1 MATNITSTALDFD
14 TIKNSLK
21 TYFAQ
26 QPEFSDYN
34 FETSGL
40 SNILDVLAYNTHF
53 NGLTANFAT
62 NEAFLNTAQL
72 RSSVVSHAE
81 ALGYRPRSKTP
92 SSSSLT
98 LYVNLS
104 GVANRPSSITLNSGW
119 EFNASNESE
128 TFKFI
133 TDKNYS
139 AVDDGNG
146 LYSFTDVNGN
156 SNIKV
161 FQGEFKTKTFIVDDT
176 AENQIYVIP
185 DESLDTGKITV
196 NVYDTPTSTKFTSYY
211 FLDTALTVDST
222 TTFFDIKEAPNG
234 YYEIN
239 FGDGKSFGKSP
250 AIGSKVVVRYF
261 SSRGTDAN
269 GCSGFK
275 SANSYVLNDVN
286 YPVNIQ
292 TQKSSTEGYEKETI
306 ESIRKLAPLQFAS
319 QKRLVTSADYRS
331 MILSNFPVVKDVAV
345 WGGEDNVPIDYG
357 KVYISLQYQDGT
369 SESVKTETQNN
380 IETNFTNQLSVMSI
394 SNKYVT
400 PEETY
405 LEITGNFNYDPSLT
419 NDTGSAIQTSITN
432 FLQEYFTNS
441 LNSFNSA
448 FSISEVLTEVSGLN
462 RAILSAKMNL
472 KVQQRLNVTVGSPKN
487 YNIYF
492 PVVLIPAEAQDY
504 SIESSMFTY
513 GDDYSI
519 ESSMFTYGDD
529 AVRCTVKNK
538 LNSNIL
544 QVVSTTG
551 TVIVEDIGS
560 YNYQKGSVNLN
571 GFAPVSISTGTPYI
585 TFSSTPLDQS
595 MISPLRNYIL
605 RLDAAKL
612 RMQPLKNEQDTK
624 VAL

>member
-81 ALGYRPRSKTP
+81 ALGYRPRSRTP

-104 GVANRPSSITLNSGW
+104 GVANRPSSITLNSEW

-286 YPVNIQ
+286 YPVNVQ
-292 TQKSSTEGYEKETI
+292 TQQSSTEGYEKETI

-319 QKRLVTSADYRS
+319 QKRLVTSADYRA
-331 MILSNFPVVKDVAV
+331 MILANFPVVKDVAV

-380 IETNFTNQLSVMSI
+380 IETNFTNKLSVMSI
-394 SNKYVT
+394 SNKYVA

-432 FLQEYFTNS
+432 FLQEYFTNT
-441 LNSFNSA
+441 LNSFNSS
-448 FSISEVLTEVSGLN
+448 FSKSEVLTEVSDLN
-462 RAILSAKMNL
+462 RAILSAKMDL
-472 KVQQRLNVTVGSPKN
+472 KVQQRLNVTVGSSKN

-492 PVVLIPAEAQDY
+492 PVILIPAEAQDY

-513 GDDYSI
+513 GDDAI
-519 ESSMFTYGDD
+519 
-529 AVRCTVKNK
+529 RCTVKNK

-551 TVIVEDIGS
+551 TIIVEDIGS

-595 MISPLRNYIL
+595 MISPLRNYVL
-605 RLDAAKL
+605 RLDTAKL

>member
-81 ALGYRPRSKTP
+81 ALGYRPRSRTP

-139 AVDDGNG
+139 AEDDGNG

-211 FLDTALTVDST
+211 FLDTALNVDST
-222 TTFFDIKEAPNG
+222 TAFFDIKEAPNG

-261 SSRGTDAN
+261 SSRGTNAN

-275 SANSYVLNDVN
+275 SADSYVLNDVN

-432 FLQEYFTNS
+432 FLQEYFTNT
-441 LNSFNSA
+441 LNSFNSS
-448 FSISEVLTEVSGLN
+448 FSRSEVLTEVSDLN

-492 PVVLIPAEAQDY
+492 PVVLIPAEAQ
-504 SIESSMFTY
+504 
-513 GDDYSI
+513 DYSI

-595 MISPLRNYIL
+595 MISPLRNYVL
-605 RLDAAKL
+605 RLDTAKL

>member
-81 ALGYRPRSKTP
+81 ALGYRPRSRTP

-222 TTFFDIKEAPNG
+222 TAFFDIKEAPNG

-380 IETNFTNQLSVMSI
+380 IETNFTNKLSVMSI

-400 PEETY
+400 PDETY

-432 FLQEYFTNS
+432 FLQEYFTNT
-441 LNSFNSA
+441 LNSFNSS
-448 FSISEVLTEVSGLN
+448 FSRSEVLTEVSDLN
-462 RAILSAKMNL
+462 RAILSAKMDL

-487 YNIYF
+487 YNVYF
-492 PVVLIPAEAQDY
+492 PVVLIPAEAQ
-504 SIESSMFTY
+504 
-513 GDDYSI
+513 DYSI

-595 MISPLRNYIL
+595 MISPLRNYVL
-605 RLDAAKL
+605 RLDTAKL

>member
-81 ALGYRPRSKTP
+81 ALGYRPRSRTP

-104 GVANRPSSITLNSGW
+104 GVANRPSSITLNSEW

-286 YPVNIQ
+286 YPVNVQ
-292 TQKSSTEGYEKETI
+292 TQQSSTEGYEKETI

-319 QKRLVTSADYRS
+319 QKRLVTSADYRA
-331 MILSNFPVVKDVAV
+331 MILANFPVVKDVAV

-380 IETNFTNQLSVMSI
+380 IETNFTNKLSVMSI
-394 SNKYVT
+394 SNKYVA

-432 FLQEYFTNS
+432 FLQEYFTNT
-441 LNSFNSA
+441 LNSFNSS
-448 FSISEVLTEVSGLN
+448 FSRSEVLTEVSDLN
-462 RAILSAKMNL
+462 RAILSAKMDL
-472 KVQQRLNVTVGSPKN
+472 KVQQRLNVTVGSSKN

-492 PVVLIPAEAQDY
+492 PVILIPAEAQDY

-513 GDDYSI
+513 GDDAI
-519 ESSMFTYGDD
+519 
-529 AVRCTVKNK
+529 RCTVKNK

-551 TVIVEDIGS
+551 TIIVEDIGS

-595 MISPLRNYIL
+595 MISPLRNYVL
-605 RLDAAKL
+605 RLDTAKL

>member
-81 ALGYRPRSKTP
+81 ALGYRPRSRTP

-133 TDKNYS
+133 TDKNYT
-139 AVDDGNG
+139 AEDDGNG

-222 TTFFDIKEAPNG
+222 TAFFDIKEAPNG

-432 FLQEYFTNS
+432 FLQEYFTNT
-441 LNSFNSA
+441 LNSFNSS
-448 FSISEVLTEVSGLN
+448 FSRSEVLTEVSDLN
-462 RAILSAKMNL
+462 RAILSAKMNI

-492 PVVLIPAEAQDY
+492 PVVLIPAEAQ
-504 SIESSMFTY
+504 
-513 GDDYSI
+513 DYSI

-560 YNYQKGSVNLN
+560 YNYKKGSVNLN

-595 MISPLRNYIL
+595 MISPLRNYVL
-605 RLDAAKL
+605 RLDTAKL

>member
-81 ALGYRPRSKTP
+81 ALGYRPRSRTP

-185 DESLDTGKITV
+185 DESLDTGKVTV

-222 TTFFDIKEAPNG
+222 TAFFDIKEAPNG

-432 FLQEYFTNS
+432 FLQEYFTNT
-441 LNSFNSA
+441 LNSFNSS
-448 FSISEVLTEVSGLN
+448 FSRSEVLTEVSDLN

-492 PVVLIPAEAQDY
+492 PVVLIPAEAQ
-504 SIESSMFTY
+504 
-513 GDDYSI
+513 DYSI

-595 MISPLRNYIL
+595 MISPLRNYVL
-605 RLDAAKL
+605 RLDTAKL
-612 RMQPLKNEQDTK
+612 RMQPLKNEQNTK

>member
-81 ALGYRPRSKTP
+81 ALGYRPRSRTP

-185 DESLDTGKITV
+185 DESLDTGKVTV

-222 TTFFDIKEAPNG
+222 TAFFDIKEAPNG

-319 QKRLVTSADYRS
+319 QKRLVTSADYRA
-331 MILSNFPVVKDVAV
+331 MILANFPVVKDVAV

-432 FLQEYFTNS
+432 FLQEYFTNT
-441 LNSFNSA
+441 LNSFNSS
-448 FSISEVLTEVSGLN
+448 FSRSEVLTEVSDLN

-492 PVVLIPAEAQDY
+492 PVVLIPAEAQ
-504 SIESSMFTY
+504 
-513 GDDYSI
+513 DYSI

-595 MISPLRNYIL
+595 MISPLRNYVL
-605 RLDAAKL
+605 RLDTAKL
-612 RMQPLKNEQDTK
+612 RMQPLKNEQNTK

>member
-81 ALGYRPRSKTP
+81 ALGYRPRSRTP

-292 TQKSSTEGYEKETI
+292 TQKSSTEGYEKEAI

-432 FLQEYFTNS
+432 FLQEYFTNT
-441 LNSFNSA
+441 LNSFNSS
-448 FSISEVLTEVSGLN
+448 FSRSEVLTEVSDLN

-492 PVVLIPAEAQDY
+492 PVVLIPAEAQ
-504 SIESSMFTY
+504 
-513 GDDYSI
+513 DYSI

-595 MISPLRNYIL
+595 MISPLRNYVL
-605 RLDAAKL
+605 RLDTAKL

>member
-81 ALGYRPRSKTP
+81 ALGYRPRSRTP

-222 TTFFDIKEAPNG
+222 TVFFDIKEAPNG

-261 SSRGTDAN
+261 SSRGTNAN

-275 SANSYVLNDVN
+275 SADSYVLNDVN

-432 FLQEYFTNS
+432 FLQEYFTNT
-441 LNSFNSA
+441 LNSFNSS
-448 FSISEVLTEVSGLN
+448 FSRSEVLTEVSDLN

-492 PVVLIPAEAQDY
+492 PVVLIPAEAQ
-504 SIESSMFTY
+504 
-513 GDDYSI
+513 DYSI

-595 MISPLRNYIL
+595 MISPLRNYVL
-605 RLDAAKL
+605 RLDTAKL

>member
-14 TIKNSLK
+14 AIRNSLK

-34 FETSGL
+34 FEASGL
-40 SNILDVLAYNTHF
+40 SNVLDVLAYNTHF

-81 ALGYRPRSKTP
+81 ALGYRPRSRTP

-98 LYVNLS
+98 LYVNLT
-104 GVANRPSSITLNSGW
+104 GVANRPSSITLTSEW
-119 EFNASNESE
+119 VFNASNESE
-128 TFKFI
+128 TFQFI

-139 AVDDGNG
+139 AQDDGNG
-146 LYSFTDVNGN
+146 LYRFYDANGN
-156 SNIKV
+156 SDIKV

-222 TTFFDIKEAPNG
+222 TAFFDIKESPNG

-250 AIGSKVVVRYF
+250 AVGSKVVVRYF

-269 GCSGFK
+269 GCTGFK
-275 SANSYVLNDVN
+275 SANSFVLNDVN

-292 TQKSSTEGYEKETI
+292 IQKSSTEGYEKETI
-306 ESIRKLAPLQFAS
+306 ESIRKLAPLQFAA
-319 QKRLVTSADYRS
+319 QKRLVTSADYRA
-331 MILSNFPVVKDVAV
+331 MILSNFPVIKDVAV

-369 SESVKTETQNN
+369 SDAVKTATQNS

-419 NDTGSAIQTSITN
+419 NDTGSAIQTTITN
-432 FLQEYFTNS
+432 FLQEYFTNT
-441 LNSFNSA
+441 LNSFNSS
-448 FSISEVLTEVSGLN
+448 FSRSEVLTEVSDLN
-462 RAILSAKMNL
+462 RAILSAKMDL
-472 KVQQRLNVTVGSPKN
+472 KVQQRVDITVGSPKN

-492 PVVLIPAEAQDY
+492 PVMLIPAEAQ
-504 SIESSMFTY
+504 
-513 GDDYSI
+513 DYSI

-551 TVIVEDIGS
+551 SIIVEDIGS

-571 GFAPVSISTGTPYI
+571 GFAPVSISTGTTYI

-595 MISPLRNYIL
+595 MISPLRNYVL
-605 RLDAAKL
+605 RLDTAKL

>member
-81 ALGYRPRSKTP
+81 ALGYRPRSRTP

-211 FLDTALTVDST
+211 FLDTALNVDST
-222 TTFFDIKEAPNG
+222 TAFFDIKEAPNG

-261 SSRGTDAN
+261 SSRGTNAN

-432 FLQEYFTNS
+432 FLQEYFTNT
-441 LNSFNSA
+441 LNSFNSS
-448 FSISEVLTEVSGLN
+448 FSRSEVLTEVSDLN

-492 PVVLIPAEAQDY
+492 PVVLIPAEAQ
-504 SIESSMFTY
+504 
-513 GDDYSI
+513 DYSI

-595 MISPLRNYIL
+595 MISPLRNYVL
-605 RLDAAKL
+605 RLDTAKL

>member
-81 ALGYRPRSKTP
+81 ALGYRPRSRTP

-432 FLQEYFTNS
+432 FLQEYFTNT
-441 LNSFNSA
+441 LNSFNSS
-448 FSISEVLTEVSGLN
+448 FSRSEVLTEVSDLN

-492 PVVLIPAEAQDY
+492 PVVLIPAEAQ
-504 SIESSMFTY
+504 
-513 GDDYSI
+513 DYSI

-595 MISPLRNYIL
+595 MISPLRNYVL
-605 RLDAAKL
+605 RLDTAKL

>member
-14 TIKNSLK
+14 TIRSSLK

-34 FETSGL
+34 FEASGL

-81 ALGYRPRSKTP
+81 ALGYRPRSRTP
-92 SSSSLT
+92 SSSALT
-98 LYVNLS
+98 LFVNLA
-104 GVANRPSSITLNSGW
+104 GVANRPSSITLPAEWTFS
-119 EFNASNESE
+119 ASNETT
-128 TFKFI
+128 TFSFI
-133 TDKNYS
+133 TTKSYS
-139 AVDDGNG
+139 ATDDGNG
-146 LYSFTDVNGN
+146 IYSFVDTNNNNEISVYEG
-156 SNIKV
+156 SY
-161 FQGEFKTKTFIVDDT
+161 KTKTFIVDDS

-185 DESLDTGKITV
+185 DASLDTSKISI
-196 NVYDTPTSTKFTSYY
+196 NVYDSPTSTKFTSYY

-250 AIGSKVVVRYF
+250 AVGSKVVVTYF
-261 SSRGTDAN
+261 SSNGTEAN
-269 GCSGFK
+269 GSTGFL
-275 SANSYVLNDVN
+275 STRNIIINNVN
-286 YPVNIQ
+286 YPVNVQ
-292 TQKSSTEGYEKETI
+292 TQQSSTEGYEKETI

-319 QKRLVTSADYRS
+319 QKRLVTSADYRA
-331 MILSNFPVVKDVAV
+331 MILANFPVVKDVAV

-369 SESVKTETQNN
+369 SDAVKTATQNS
-380 IETNFTNQLSVMSI
+380 IETNFTNKLSVMSI
-394 SNKYVT
+394 SNKYVV

-432 FLQEYFTNS
+432 FLQEYFTNT
-441 LNSFNSA
+441 LNSFNSS
-448 FSISEVLTEVSGLN
+448 FSRSEVLTEVSDLN
-462 RAILSAKMNL
+462 RAILSAKMDL

-487 YNIYF
+487 YNVYF
-492 PVVLIPAEAQDY
+492 PVVLIPAEAQ
-504 SIESSMFTY
+504 
-513 GDDYSI
+513 DYSI

-595 MISPLRNYIL
+595 MISPLRNYVL
-605 RLDAAKL
+605 RLDTAKL

>member
-81 ALGYRPRSKTP
+81 ALGYRPRSRTP

-222 TTFFDIKEAPNG
+222 TVFFDIKEAPNG

-292 TQKSSTEGYEKETI
+292 TQKSSTEGYEKEAI

-432 FLQEYFTNS
+432 FLQEYFTNT
-441 LNSFNSA
+441 LNSFNSS
-448 FSISEVLTEVSGLN
+448 FSRSEVLTEVSDLN

-492 PVVLIPAEAQDY
+492 PVVLIPAEAQ
-504 SIESSMFTY
+504 
-513 GDDYSI
+513 DYSI

-595 MISPLRNYIL
+595 MISPLRNYVL
-605 RLDAAKL
+605 RLDTAKL

>member
-81 ALGYRPRSKTP
+81 ALGYRPRSRTP

-211 FLDTALTVDST
+211 FLDTALNVDST
-222 TTFFDIKEAPNG
+222 TAFFDIKEAPNG

-432 FLQEYFTNS
+432 FLQEYFTNT
-441 LNSFNSA
+441 LNSFNSS
-448 FSISEVLTEVSGLN
+448 FSRSEVLTEVSDLN

-492 PVVLIPAEAQDY
+492 PVVLIPAEAQ
-504 SIESSMFTY
+504 
-513 GDDYSI
+513 DYSI

-595 MISPLRNYIL
+595 MISPLRNYVL
-605 RLDAAKL
+605 RLDTAKL

>member
-81 ALGYRPRSKTP
+81 ALGYRPRSRTP

-222 TTFFDIKEAPNG
+222 TAFFDIKEAPNG

-432 FLQEYFTNS
+432 FLQEYFTNT
-441 LNSFNSA
+441 LNSFNSS
-448 FSISEVLTEVSGLN
+448 FSRSEVLTEVSDLN

-492 PVVLIPAEAQDY
+492 PVVLIPAEAQ
-504 SIESSMFTY
+504 
-513 GDDYSI
+513 DYSI

-595 MISPLRNYIL
+595 MISPLRNYVL
-605 RLDAAKL
+605 RLDTAKL

>member
-81 ALGYRPRSKTP
+81 ALGYRPRSRTP

-222 TTFFDIKEAPNG
+222 TAFFDIKEAPNG

-380 IETNFTNQLSVMSI
+380 IETNFTNKLSVMSI

-400 PEETY
+400 PDETY

-432 FLQEYFTNS
+432 FLQEYFTNT
-441 LNSFNSA
+441 LNSFNSS
-448 FSISEVLTEVSGLN
+448 FSRSEVLTEVSDLN
-462 RAILSAKMNL
+462 RAILSAKMDL

-492 PVVLIPAEAQDY
+492 PVVLIPAEAQ
-504 SIESSMFTY
+504 
-513 GDDYSI
+513 DYSI

-595 MISPLRNYIL
+595 MISPLRNYVL
-605 RLDAAKL
+605 RLDTAKL

>member
-81 ALGYRPRSKTP
+81 ALGYRPRSRTP

-104 GVANRPSSITLNSGW
+104 GVANRPSSITLNSEW

-222 TTFFDIKEAPNG
+222 TAFFDIKEAPNG

-250 AIGSKVVVRYF
+250 AIGSKVVVIYF

-432 FLQEYFTNS
+432 FLQEYFTNT
-441 LNSFNSA
+441 LNSFNSS
-448 FSISEVLTEVSGLN
+448 FSRSEVLTEVSDLN

-492 PVVLIPAEAQDY
+492 PVVLIPAEAQ
-504 SIESSMFTY
+504 
-513 GDDYSI
+513 DYSI

-595 MISPLRNYIL
+595 MISPLRNYVL
-605 RLDAAKL
+605 RLDTAKL

>member
-222 TTFFDIKEAPNG
+222 TVFFDIKEAPNG

-432 FLQEYFTNS
+432 FLQEYFTNT
-441 LNSFNSA
+441 LNSFNSS
-448 FSISEVLTEVSGLN
+448 FSRSEVLTEVSDLN

-492 PVVLIPAEAQDY
+492 PVVLIPAEAQ
-504 SIESSMFTY
+504 
-513 GDDYSI
+513 DYSI

-595 MISPLRNYIL
+595 MISPLRNYVL
-605 RLDAAKL
+605 RLDTAKL

>member
-81 ALGYRPRSKTP
+81 ALGYRPRSRTP

-211 FLDTALTVDST
+211 FLDTALNVDST
-222 TTFFDIKEAPNG
+222 TAFFDIKEAPNG

-261 SSRGTDAN
+261 SSRGTNAN

-292 TQKSSTEGYEKETI
+292 TQKSSTEGYEKEAI

-432 FLQEYFTNS
+432 FLQEYFTNT
-441 LNSFNSA
+441 LNSFNSS
-448 FSISEVLTEVSGLN
+448 FSRSEVLTEVSDLN

-492 PVVLIPAEAQDY
+492 PVVLIPAEAQ
-504 SIESSMFTY
+504 
-513 GDDYSI
+513 DYSI

-595 MISPLRNYIL
+595 MISPLRNYVL
-605 RLDAAKL
+605 RLDTAKL

>member
-81 ALGYRPRSKTP
+81 ALGYRPRSRTP

-239 FGDGKSFGKSP
+239 FGD
-250 AIGSKVVVRYF
+250 
-261 SSRGTDAN
+261 
-269 GCSGFK
+269 
-275 SANSYVLNDVN
+275 
-286 YPVNIQ
+286 
-292 TQKSSTEGYEKETI
+292 
-306 ESIRKLAPLQFAS
+306 
-319 QKRLVTSADYRS
+319 
-331 MILSNFPVVKDVAV
+331 
-345 WGGEDNVPIDYG
+345 
-357 KVYISLQYQDGT
+357 
-369 SESVKTETQNN
+369 
-380 IETNFTNQLSVMSI
+380 
-394 SNKYVT
+394 
-400 PEETY
+400 
-405 LEITGNFNYDPSLT
+405 
-419 NDTGSAIQTSITN
+419 
-432 FLQEYFTNS
+432 
-441 LNSFNSA
+441 
-448 FSISEVLTEVSGLN
+448 
-462 RAILSAKMNL
+462 
-472 KVQQRLNVTVGSPKN
+472 
-487 YNIYF
+487 
-492 PVVLIPAEAQDY
+492 
-504 SIESSMFTY
+504 
-513 GDDYSI
+513 
-519 ESSMFTYGDD
+519 
-529 AVRCTVKNK
+529 
-538 LNSNIL
+538 
-544 QVVSTTG
+544 
-551 TVIVEDIGS
+551 
-560 YNYQKGSVNLN
+560 
-571 GFAPVSISTGTPYI
+571 
-585 TFSSTPLDQS
+585 
-595 MISPLRNYIL
+595 
-605 RLDAAKL
+605 
-612 RMQPLKNEQDTK
+612 
-624 VAL
+624 

>member
-81 ALGYRPRSKTP
+81 ALGYRPRSRTP

-222 TTFFDIKEAPNG
+222 TVFFDIKEAPNG

-275 SANSYVLNDVN
+275 SANSYVLNDAN

-432 FLQEYFTNS
+432 FLQEYFTNT
-441 LNSFNSA
+441 LNSFNSS
-448 FSISEVLTEVSGLN
+448 FSRSEVLTEVSDLN

-492 PVVLIPAEAQDY
+492 PVVLIPAEAQ
-504 SIESSMFTY
+504 
-513 GDDYSI
+513 DYSI

-595 MISPLRNYIL
+595 MISPLRNYVL
-605 RLDAAKL
+605 RLDTAKL

>member
-81 ALGYRPRSKTP
+81 ALGYRPRSRTP

-222 TTFFDIKEAPNG
+222 TVFFDIKEAPNG

-261 SSRGTDAN
+261 SSRGTNAN

-432 FLQEYFTNS
+432 FLQEYFTNT
-441 LNSFNSA
+441 LNSFNSS
-448 FSISEVLTEVSGLN
+448 FSRSEVLTEVSDLN

-492 PVVLIPAEAQDY
+492 PVVLIPAEAQ
-504 SIESSMFTY
+504 
-513 GDDYSI
+513 DYSI

-595 MISPLRNYIL
+595 MISPLRNYVL
-605 RLDAAKL
+605 RLDTAKL

>member
-81 ALGYRPRSKTP
+81 ALGYRPRSRTP

-211 FLDTALTVDST
+211 FLDTALNVDST
-222 TTFFDIKEAPNG
+222 TAFFDIKEAPNG

-261 SSRGTDAN
+261 SSRGTNAN

-275 SANSYVLNDVN
+275 SADSYVLNDVN

-292 TQKSSTEGYEKETI
+292 TQKSSTEGYEKEAI

-432 FLQEYFTNS
+432 FLQEYFTNT
-441 LNSFNSA
+441 LNSFNSS
-448 FSISEVLTEVSGLN
+448 FSRSEVLTEVSDLN

-492 PVVLIPAEAQDY
+492 PVVLIPAEAQ
-504 SIESSMFTY
+504 
-513 GDDYSI
+513 DYSI

-595 MISPLRNYIL
+595 MISPLRNYVL
-605 RLDAAKL
+605 RLDTAKL

>member
-81 ALGYRPRSKTP
+81 ALGYRPRSRTP

-104 GVANRPSSITLNSGW
+104 GVANRPSSITLNSEW

-286 YPVNIQ
+286 YPVNVQ
-292 TQKSSTEGYEKETI
+292 TQQSSTEGYEKETI

-319 QKRLVTSADYRS
+319 QKRLVTSADYRA
-331 MILSNFPVVKDVAV
+331 MILANFPVVKDVAV

-369 SESVKTETQNN
+369 SDAVKTATQNS

-394 SNKYVT
+394 SNKYVA

-432 FLQEYFTNS
+432 FLQEYFTNT
-441 LNSFNSA
+441 LNSFNSS
-448 FSISEVLTEVSGLN
+448 FSRSEVLTEVSDLN
-462 RAILSAKMNL
+462 RAILSAKMDL
-472 KVQQRLNVTVGSPKN
+472 KVQQRLNVTVGSSKN

-492 PVVLIPAEAQDY
+492 PVILIPAEAQDY

-513 GDDYSI
+513 GDDAI
-519 ESSMFTYGDD
+519 
-529 AVRCTVKNK
+529 RCTVKNK

-551 TVIVEDIGS
+551 TIIVEDIGS

-595 MISPLRNYIL
+595 MISPLRNYVL
-605 RLDAAKL
+605 RLDTAKL

>member
-81 ALGYRPRSKTP
+81 ALGYRPRSRTP

-133 TDKNYS
+133 TDKNYT
-139 AVDDGNG
+139 AEDDGNG

-222 TTFFDIKEAPNG
+222 TAFFDIKEAPNG

-432 FLQEYFTNS
+432 FLQEYFTNT
-441 LNSFNSA
+441 LNSFNSS
-448 FSISEVLTEVSGLN
+448 FSRSEVLTEVSDLN
-462 RAILSAKMNL
+462 RAILSAKMNI

-492 PVVLIPAEAQDY
+492 PVVLIPAEAQ
-504 SIESSMFTY
+504 
-513 GDDYSI
+513 DYSI

-595 MISPLRNYIL
+595 MISPLRNYVL
-605 RLDAAKL
+605 RLDTAKL

>member
-81 ALGYRPRSKTP
+81 ALGYRPRSRTP

-104 GVANRPSSITLNSGW
+104 GVANRPSSITLNSEW

-222 TTFFDIKEAPNG
+222 TAFFDIKEAPNG

-380 IETNFTNQLSVMSI
+380 IETNFTNKLSVMSI
-394 SNKYVT
+394 SNKYVA

-432 FLQEYFTNS
+432 FLQEYFTNT
-441 LNSFNSA
+441 LNSFNSS
-448 FSISEVLTEVSGLN
+448 FSRSEVLTEVSDLN
-462 RAILSAKMNL
+462 RAILSAKMDL

-487 YNIYF
+487 YNVYF
-492 PVVLIPAEAQDY
+492 PVVLIPAEAQ
-504 SIESSMFTY
+504 
-513 GDDYSI
+513 DYSI

-595 MISPLRNYIL
+595 MISPLRNYVL
-605 RLDAAKL
+605 RLDTAKL
-612 RMQPLKNEQDTK
+612 RMQPLKNEQNTK

>member
-81 ALGYRPRSKTP
+81 ALGYRPRSRTP

-185 DESLDTGKITV
+185 DESLDTGKVTV

-222 TTFFDIKEAPNG
+222 TAFFDIKEAPNG

-394 SNKYVT
+394 SNKYVA

-432 FLQEYFTNS
+432 FLQEYFTNT
-441 LNSFNSA
+441 LNSFNSS
-448 FSISEVLTEVSGLN
+448 FSRSEVLTEVSDLN

-492 PVVLIPAEAQDY
+492 PVVLIPAEAQ
-504 SIESSMFTY
+504 
-513 GDDYSI
+513 DYSI

-595 MISPLRNYIL
+595 MISPLRNYVL
-605 RLDAAKL
+605 RLDTAKL
-612 RMQPLKNEQDTK
+612 RMQPLKNEQNTK

>member
-81 ALGYRPRSKTP
+81 ALGYRPRSRTP

-222 TTFFDIKEAPNG
+222 TVFFDIKEAPNG

-275 SANSYVLNDVN
+275 SADSYVLNDVN

-432 FLQEYFTNS
+432 FLQEYFTNT
-441 LNSFNSA
+441 LNSFNSS
-448 FSISEVLTEVSGLN
+448 FSRSEVLTEVSDLN

-492 PVVLIPAEAQDY
+492 PVVLIPAEAQ
-504 SIESSMFTY
+504 
-513 GDDYSI
+513 DYSI

-595 MISPLRNYIL
+595 MISPLRNYVL
-605 RLDAAKL
+605 RLDTAKL

>member
-14 TIKNSLK
+14 TIRNSLK

-34 FETSGL
+34 FEASGL
-40 SNILDVLAYNTHF
+40 SNVLDVLAYNTHF

-81 ALGYRPRSKTP
+81 ALGYRPRSRTP
-92 SSSSLT
+92 SSSALT
-98 LYVNLS
+98 LFVNLA
-104 GVANRPSSITLNSGW
+104 GVANRPSSLTLPAEWTFS
-119 EFNASNESE
+119 ASNEE
-128 TFKFI
+128 TTYSFI
-133 TDKNYS
+133 TTKSYT
-139 AVDDGNG
+139 ATDDGNG
-146 LYSFTDVNGN
+146 VYAFIDNDNNNQISVYEG
-156 SNIKV
+156 SYRS
-161 FQGEFKTKTFIVDDT
+161 KTFIVDDS

-196 NVYDTPTSTKFTSYY
+196 NVYDSPTSTKFTSYY
-211 FLDTALTVDST
+211 FLDTALTVDAT
-222 TTFFDIKEAPNG
+222 TAFFDIKESPNG

-250 AIGSKVVVRYF
+250 AVGSKVVVTYF
-261 SSRGTDAN
+261 SSNGTEAN
-269 GCSGFK
+269 GCTGFL
-275 SANSYVLNDVN
+275 STRNIVIDNVN
-286 YPVNIQ
+286 YPVNVQ
-292 TQKSSTEGYEKETI
+292 TQQSSTEGYEKETI

-319 QKRLVTSADYRS
+319 QKRLVTSADYRA

-369 SESVKTETQNN
+369 SDAVKTTTQNS

-394 SNKYVT
+394 SNKYVA

-405 LEITGNFNYDPSLT
+405 LEINGSFNYDPSLT
-419 NDTGSAIQTSITN
+419 NDSGSAIQATINN
-432 FLQEYFTNS
+432 FLQEYFLNT
-441 LNSFNSA
+441 LNSFNTS
-448 FSISEVLTEVSGLN
+448 FSRSEVLTEVSDLN
-462 RAILSAKMNL
+462 RAILSAKMDVKL
-472 KVQQRLNVTVGSPKN
+472 QQRLNVTVGSSKN

-492 PVVLIPAEAQDY
+492 PTMLMPPEAQDY
-504 SIESSMFTY
+504 SIQ
-513 GDDYSI
+513 
-519 ESSMFTYGDD
+519 SSMFTYGDD
-529 AVRCTVKNK
+529 AVRCIVKNK

-544 QVVSTTG
+544 QVVSTAG
-551 TVIVEDIGS
+551 KVIVADIG
-560 YNYQKGSVNLN
+560 NYDYQYGSVSLN

-585 TFSSTPLDQS
+585 TFSSTPIDQS
-595 MISPLRNYIL
+595 MISPLRNYVL
-605 RLDAAKL
+605 RLDTAKL
-612 RMQPLKNEQDTK
+612 RMHPLKNEQDTK

>member
-81 ALGYRPRSKTP
+81 ALGYRPRSRTP

-104 GVANRPSSITLNSGW
+104 GVTNRPSSITLNSGW

-133 TDKNYS
+133 TDKNYT
-139 AVDDGNG
+139 AEDDGNG

-222 TTFFDIKEAPNG
+222 TAFFDIKEAPNG

-432 FLQEYFTNS
+432 FLQEYFTNT
-441 LNSFNSA
+441 LNSFNSS
-448 FSISEVLTEVSGLN
+448 FSRSEVLTEVSDLN
-462 RAILSAKMNL
+462 RAILSAKMNI

-492 PVVLIPAEAQDY
+492 PVVLIPAEAQ
-504 SIESSMFTY
+504 
-513 GDDYSI
+513 DYSI

-595 MISPLRNYIL
+595 MISPLRNYVL
-605 RLDAAKL
+605 RLDTAKL

>member
-81 ALGYRPRSKTP
+81 ALGYRPRSRTP

-185 DESLDTGKITV
+185 DESLDTGKVTV

-222 TTFFDIKEAPNG
+222 TAFFDIKEAPNG

-432 FLQEYFTNS
+432 FLQEYFTNT
-441 LNSFNSA
+441 LNSFNSS
-448 FSISEVLTEVSGLN
+448 FSRSEVLTEVSDLN

-492 PVVLIPAEAQDY
+492 PVVLIPAEAQ
-504 SIESSMFTY
+504 
-513 GDDYSI
+513 DYSI

-571 GFAPVSISTGTPYI
+571 GFAPVSISTGTSYI

-595 MISPLRNYIL
+595 MISPLRNYVL
-605 RLDAAKL
+605 RLDTTKL
-612 RMQPLKNEQDTK
+612 RMQPLKNEQNTK

>member
-81 ALGYRPRSKTP
+81 ALGYRPRSRTP

-211 FLDTALTVDST
+211 FLDTALNVDST
-222 TTFFDIKEAPNG
+222 TAFFDIKEAPNG

-292 TQKSSTEGYEKETI
+292 TQKSSTEGYEKEAI

-432 FLQEYFTNS
+432 FLQEYFTNT
-441 LNSFNSA
+441 LNSFNSS
-448 FSISEVLTEVSGLN
+448 FSRSEVLTEVSDLN

-492 PVVLIPAEAQDY
+492 PVVLIPAEAQ
-504 SIESSMFTY
+504 
-513 GDDYSI
+513 DYSI

-595 MISPLRNYIL
+595 MISPLRNYVL
-605 RLDAAKL
+605 RLDTAKL

>member
-81 ALGYRPRSKTP
+81 ALGYRPRSRTP

-133 TDKNYS
+133 TDKNYT
-139 AVDDGNG
+139 AEDDGNG

-211 FLDTALTVDST
+211 FLDTTLTVDST
-222 TTFFDIKEAPNG
+222 TAFFDIKEAPNG

-432 FLQEYFTNS
+432 FLQEYFTNT
-441 LNSFNSA
+441 LNSFNSS
-448 FSISEVLTEVSGLN
+448 FSRSEVLTEVSDLN
-462 RAILSAKMNL
+462 RAILSAKMNI

-492 PVVLIPAEAQDY
+492 PVVLIPAEAQ
-504 SIESSMFTY
+504 
-513 GDDYSI
+513 DYSI

-595 MISPLRNYIL
+595 MISPLRNYVL
-605 RLDAAKL
+605 RLDTAKL

>member
-81 ALGYRPRSKTP
+81 ALGYRPRSRTP

-222 TTFFDIKEAPNG
+222 TAFFDIKEAPNG

-357 KVYISLQYQDGT
+357 KVYISLQYQ
-369 SESVKTETQNN
+369 
-380 IETNFTNQLSVMSI
+380 
-394 SNKYVT
+394 
-400 PEETY
+400 
-405 LEITGNFNYDPSLT
+405 
-419 NDTGSAIQTSITN
+419 
-432 FLQEYFTNS
+432 
-441 LNSFNSA
+441 
-448 FSISEVLTEVSGLN
+448 EVW
-462 RAILSAKMNL
+462 
-472 KVQQRLNVTVGSPKN
+472 SP
-487 YNIYF
+487 
-492 PVVLIPAEAQDY
+492 
-504 SIESSMFTY
+504 
-513 GDDYSI
+513 
-519 ESSMFTYGDD
+519 
-529 AVRCTVKNK
+529 
-538 LNSNIL
+538 
-544 QVVSTTG
+544 
-551 TVIVEDIGS
+551 
-560 YNYQKGSVNLN
+560 
-571 GFAPVSISTGTPYI
+571 
-585 TFSSTPLDQS
+585 SSTRKA
-595 MISPLRNYIL
+595 SP
-605 RLDAAKL
+605 
-612 RMQPLKNEQDTK
+612 
-624 VAL
+624 

>member
-14 TIKNSLK
+14 TIRNSLK

-81 ALGYRPRSKTP
+81 ALGYRPRSRTP

-222 TTFFDIKEAPNG
+222 TAFFDIKEAPNG

-380 IETNFTNQLSVMSI
+380 IETNFTNKLSVMSI

-400 PEETY
+400 PDETY

-432 FLQEYFTNS
+432 FLQEYFTNT
-441 LNSFNSA
+441 LNSFNSS
-448 FSISEVLTEVSGLN
+448 FSRSEVLTEVSDLN
-462 RAILSAKMNL
+462 RAILSAKMDL

-487 YNIYF
+487 YNVYF
-492 PVVLIPAEAQDY
+492 PVVLIPAEAQ
-504 SIESSMFTY
+504 
-513 GDDYSI
+513 DYSI

-595 MISPLRNYIL
+595 MISPLRNYVL
-605 RLDAAKL
+605 RLDTAKL

>member
-81 ALGYRPRSKTP
+81 ALGYRPRSRTP

-222 TTFFDIKEAPNG
+222 TAFFDIKEAPNG

-400 PEETY
+400 PDETY

-432 FLQEYFTNS
+432 FLQEYFTNT
-441 LNSFNSA
+441 LNSFNSS
-448 FSISEVLTEVSGLN
+448 FSRSEVLTEVSDLN
-462 RAILSAKMNL
+462 RAILSAKMDL

-487 YNIYF
+487 YNVYF
-492 PVVLIPAEAQDY
+492 PVVLIPAEAQ
-504 SIESSMFTY
+504 
-513 GDDYSI
+513 DYSI

-595 MISPLRNYIL
+595 MISPLRNYVL
-605 RLDAAKL
+605 RLDTAKL